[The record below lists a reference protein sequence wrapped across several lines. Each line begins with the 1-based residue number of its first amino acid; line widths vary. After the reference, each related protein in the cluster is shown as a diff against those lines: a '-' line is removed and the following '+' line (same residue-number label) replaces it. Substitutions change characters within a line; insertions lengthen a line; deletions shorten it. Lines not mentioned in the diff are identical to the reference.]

1 MMKDLKFNS
10 ETSYGSFLVDNDW
23 YEKQENKDGLV
34 LYEKAQEDPESKMLL
49 ICVFDKSISKNS
61 KTKEKK

>member
-1 MMKDLKFNS
+1 MKDLKFNS

-49 ICVFDKSISKNS
+49 ICVFDKSISTNS